1 MIVKSL
7 LMSVI
12 ALQGAITPL
21 SAEKSV
27 PRSECFPVER
37 LDTKARAR
45 AESLLLK
52 MLDGE
57 ALFTLVGGLKP
68 MSSGWISHRIKV
80 EEPDMTAAEL
90 DRVAISALRS
100 GDEVFCTLQPF
111 TRIYEGTRYLDGF
124 LYHRDSV
131 RAKVT
136 EKAKFFGYFGLSASS
151 HPVEVTM
158 AFEVDDTSKRNRG
171 YGYLFGYPDHAVDFF
186 VQADDEGRKTK
197 QLVPRDFLHIPTFE
211 SPTNRF
217 VYAVPKGHQANEA
230 DLDLKKKAE
239 PILAY
244 YRKQREKYVGEGKP
258 GVVALLRDWFD
269 DGKGRCSS
277 ATALAKAIADM

>member
-12 ALQGAITPL
+12 AFQGAVTPL
-21 SAEKSV
+21 SGETSV
-27 PRSECFPVER
+27 PREACFPVER
-37 LDTKARAR
+37 LDAKTRER
-45 AESLLLK
+45 AETLLLK

-57 ALFTLVGGLKP
+57 ALYTLVGGLKP

-80 EEPDMTAAEL
+80 DDPDMGAAEL
-90 DRVAISALRS
+90 DRIALSALRS
-100 GDEVFCTLQPF
+100 GDEVFCTVQPF
-111 TRIYEGTRYLDGF
+111 TRVYEGTRYLDGF

-136 EKAKFFGYFGLSASS
+136 EKAKFFGFFGLSPSS
-151 HPVEVTM
+151 HPVEITM

-186 VQADDEGRKTK
+186 VEADDEGRKTK

-217 VYAVPKGHQANEA
+217 VYAVRKGHTANETDIA
-230 DLDLKKKAE
+230 LKKKAE
-239 PILAY
+239 PILSY
-244 YRKQREKYVGEGKP
+244 YRKLRDKYVGEGKP
-258 GVVALLRDWFD
+258 GVVALIRDWFD

-277 ATALAKAIADM
+277 AIAYAKVLAEK